1 MNIILYLNRV
11 WVHGAGDVA
20 ATVSQNAFLL
30 AYLIYSVA
38 PSLKIW
44 KLPFSLSLNAFTER
58 LRVPIVSTREQLIAL
73 KLYRLPACWD
83 WRRGGD
89 LKCISLSINMSSVR
103 FAKPVTTCDVINTV
117 PAKPQTLHPISPT
130 LHNYTFS
137 CGSSCLLKVVCLQYC
152 VSSPKHLE
160 REERSLGLQ
169 SATWPLDVNRP
180 YTLVL

>member
-1 MNIILYLNRV
+1 MEPAMSQLQYPRMHFCWNILFIQL
-11 WVHGAGDVA
+11 HP
-20 ATVSQNAFLL
+20 LL
-30 AYLIYSVA
+30 RG
-38 PSLKIW
+38 W

-58 LRVPIVSTREQLIAL
+58 LRVPIVSTRGQLIAL

-83 WRRGGD
+83 WWRGGD
-89 LKCISLSINMSSVR
+89 LKCISLSINMSIVR
-103 FAKPVTTCDVINTV
+103 FAKPIPTCDVINTV
-117 PAKPQTLHPISPT
+117 PAKPQTLTLHPISPT
-130 LHNYTFS
+130 LDNHTFS

-169 SATWPLDVNRP
+169 SATWPLDVNRS